1 MLAVGPID
9 SAVLKIGYKQ
19 TDRQTCKIYIL
30 ILKKTEIFFFVHI
43 KFGLIIQNNL
53 KIFSFIFL
61 PYLPLVWLNDVFT
74 SSWIWQC
81 VCKGWLKDW
90 IPAKWLNIMI
100 SSSQVTL
107 LCLDGIRYGQKG
119 LKFNHD
125 THNLNCPPNFQ
136 IPYFF
141 LESWT

>member
-1 MLAVGPID
+1 MLVVGPDRFSRFENWI
-9 SAVLKIGYKQ
+9 Q
-19 TDRQTCKIYIL
+19 TDRRVKYIYIDYQ
-30 ILKKTEIFFFVHI
+30 KKNFSVHI
-43 KFGLIIQNNL
+43 KFGLILLNNL

-61 PYLPLVWLNDVFT
+61 PYLPMVWLNDVFT

-90 IPAKWLNIMI
+90 IQAKWLNIMI

-125 THNLNCPPNFQ
+125 THKLNSPPNFQ

-141 LESWT
+141 LESW